1 MDARGVYLI
10 QGSKRGRLINT
21 RRLKGRN
28 VYSHNCNNHNE
39 TDVLW
44 ELQNM

>member
-21 RRLKGRN
+21 RRLKGRS
-28 VYSHNCNNHNE
+28 VYSHNFNNHNE
-39 TDVLW
+39 TDVP
-44 ELQNM
+44 